1 MSKIY
6 TNAIT
11 LKGFLG
17 KNATPRTNANQ
28 IAIVVLS
35 LATKTSYQDKQSGEF
50 VSRTDWHR
58 IVAFGRLADSAK
70 SLVKGAYV
78 EVEGELRSREY
89 APHFDPNKRRVW
101 EVRARSIAQLE
112 CPPRRKTSVLNPL
125 RRCPHRAPFSST
137 KKAHQ

>member
-6 TNAIT
+6 RNAIT

-17 KNATPRTNANQ
+17 KNATPRTNANRTP
-28 IAIVVLS
+28 IVVLS
-35 LATKTSYQDKQSGEF
+35 LATKSSYKDKHSGEF

-78 EVEGELRSREY
+78 EVEGELQSREY
-89 APHFDPNKRRVW
+89 TPDSDGDKRRVW
-101 EVRARSIAQLE
+101 EVRAHSITQLE
-112 CPPRRKTSVLNPL
+112 HPPRAAAENLDAEPADEVP
-125 RRCPHRAPFSST
+125 A
-137 KKAHQ
+137 